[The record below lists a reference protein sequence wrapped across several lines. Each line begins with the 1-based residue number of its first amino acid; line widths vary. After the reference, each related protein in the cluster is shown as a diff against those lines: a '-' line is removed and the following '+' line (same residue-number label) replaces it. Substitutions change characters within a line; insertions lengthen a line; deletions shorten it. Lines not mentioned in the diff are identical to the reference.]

1 MCMIQHC
8 CPFSY
13 YFFVCLRVCKFPC
26 VFSCRTFSQWL
37 PGPIHTGEYLPETW
51 HSSRDSVSD
60 RKCHGKLCYD
70 SGSAAKRKSCE
81 LHMGAEPPS
90 PSVAATS
97 GPSGPA
103 GNERIIQ
110 FVADEQEGK
119 GRGQRRHRHTIL
131 TLLRRAKQALLR
143 CAVAE
148 VLGCTCV
155 FGDPV
160 EGTCQRVVWWD
171 GKGESSCHGS
181 NSSCFNAVGGGRFVT
196 SQSKGGQLPCPSEC
210 IAFISDLECL
220 YSPF

>member
-1 MCMIQHC
+1 MIQHR
-8 CPFSY
+8 CPFFLFLLCLLASSHV
-13 YFFVCLRVCKFPC
+13 YFYAGP
-26 VFSCRTFSQWL
+26 FSHWL
-37 PGPIHTGEYLPETW
+37 PGPSHTGEYLPETW
-51 HSSRDSVSD
+51 HGSRNSVPD

-81 LHMGAEPPS
+81 LHMGADPPR
-90 PSVAATS
+90 PTVAATS

-119 GRGQRRHRHTIL
+119 GREQRRHRRTIL

-148 VLGCTCV
+148 VSGCTCV
-155 FGDPV
+155 CGDPV
-160 EGTCQRVVWWD
+160 EGTCQRVVWWEERKREI
-171 GKGESSCHGS
+171 GCHGCS
-181 NSSCFNAVGGGRFVT
+181 GSCFNAVGGGRFVT

-210 IAFISDLECL
+210 IAFISDLEFL